1 MDTDIPSE
9 TPKAPAEESA
19 PEEPKASQDEQ
30 PVAPQP
36 ESPDESPQDQLEKL
50 HQERDELQQKLLR
63 KAADYENY
71 RKRTMKERE
80 DLRAETEAYLI
91 EDLLPAIDTLKLG
104 LQAAE
109 NHDGAADITQGFAL
123 VLEQFRNILSQ
134 RGLVETDPVG
144 EAFDPKLH
152 DGVSQIASDDV
163 AEGNIVETIRIGYYF
178 KERLLRP
185 ATVVVSTGPSSSE
198 EEAPASAED

>member
-1 MDTDIPSE
+1 
-9 TPKAPAEESA
+9 
-19 PEEPKASQDEQ
+19 
-30 PVAPQP
+30 
-36 ESPDESPQDQLEKL
+36 
-50 HQERDELQQKLLR
+50 
-63 KAADYENY
+63 
-71 RKRTMKERE
+71 MKERE

-109 NHDGAADITQGFAL
+109 NHEGAADITQGFAL

>member
-1 MDTDIPSE
+1 MDTDTPSE

-19 PEEPKASQDEQ
+19 PEEPKVSQDEQ
-30 PVAPQP
+30 PVAPQ
-36 ESPDESPQDQLEKL
+36 PDESPQDQLEKL

-109 NHDGAADITQGFAL
+109 NHEGAADITQGFAL